1 MKVAKQRKSG
11 VLASNAVHHR
21 VDSLTGMVALAAI
34 TGSHFISNAAWLDP
48 IGGFLVSLL
57 VIRAGW
63 GNTRAAVMEL
73 ADVGVD
79 ESVKIEIKESI
90 QHYVDE
96 TKITINNVQGVKSGP
111 NYLMDVDL
119 AVPQSWTVEQTSK
132 AEEELRDQIGAKVR
146 GVRRLKIRFLSQ
158 EAIAADPNS
167 IDEFIAADS
176 QGYNILS
183 TRHDHD
189 HQDHKD
195 EKKQV

>member
-1 MKVAKQRKSG
+1 MKVAKERKSG

-34 TGSHFISNAAWLDP
+34 TGSHFIDNAAWLDP
-48 IGGFLVSLL
+48 VGGFLVSLL

-63 GNTRAAVMEL
+63 NNTRAAVMEL

-79 ESVKIEIKESI
+79 ESVKSGIRGSI

-96 TKITINNVQGVKSGP
+96 AKITIQNVQGVKSGP

-119 AVPQSWTVEQTSK
+119 AVPESWTVEQTCT
-132 AEEELRDQIGAKVR
+132 AEKDLRDQIGAKVR
-146 GVRRLKIRFLSQ
+146 GVRRLKFRFLSQ

-167 IDEFIAADS
+167 VDEFIAAD
-176 QGYNILS
+176 N
-183 TRHDHD
+183 HN
-189 HQDHKD
+189 
-195 EKKQV
+195 